1 MFDLIAK
8 KISRKIIF
16 FQIVGLII
24 ILTIAGFLQFNN
36 IQKTQYAEV
45 EASGMRIAQTFKELL
60 SEHPDLF
67 TKDNLQSAVIRF
79 VAKIPNV
86 NAIYFIDGAAKIIA
100 HSDPKQLAKYA
111 DEPLIL
117 SFLKSSGEKSHIQSG
132 DGTNVMDIHFSI
144 EGRYNERIK
153 SNIIGAGTVE
163 IDLVNTEKK
172 IKNTFLETL
181 AYLLLLITLYVFI
194 QTKLVINP
202 ITKRIQDL
210 AATALKYGK
219 GIYESRADSK
229 GNDELSALGNAFN
242 DMAERRIEYEKD
254 IIKLNERFNLVVT
267 ATNDTIYDWDLI
279 SNTAWWGEGITKSFG
294 YPKEEIEN
302 TLDWFLDRVHQDDRE
317 LVSRS
322 LDDAIGKGLKN
333 WTSEYQFRHYDGS
346 YKTVY
351 DRAFL
356 LFDDDGNPSRFI
368 GSMMDITA
376 QKKAE
381 EKISLLAM
389 AVKNSADS
397 IAITDKDFKI
407 NFVNDA
413 FLKTYRCEENEVIGG
428 SILDVHSEKNPLEL
442 MDKIISSLMKEGNWR
457 GESINK
463 RKDGTDFPA
472 LISLAVIKNEKE
484 EAIATVGITR
494 DITEQKKYEK
504 ELTQAKETAEKANH
518 AKSEFLANISHE
530 LRTPLN
536 GIIGMAE
543 ILFDTEV
550 NKNQERFIKNI
561 KSSGES
567 LLSIINDL
575 LDFSKIDIGKLEL
588 NEVEFSLRNEI
599 ASILKP
605 YGARA
610 FSKGIELLY
619 SVGYAIPEFIIGDNL
634 RLQQIITNLV
644 GNAIKFTERGSV
656 ILKVE
661 EENRTEEKVE
671 IHFIISDTGIGIP
684 EEKQKLI
691 FEAFTQADS
700 SVSRQFGGT
709 GLGLSISS
717 SLVELFGG
725 KIWVESQIGKGS
737 DFHFIIPF
745 KISKKSDLNA
755 FREEGLNGIHVLIV
769 EDNATTSELLSEI
782 IMGWGMK
789 PKIVSRGEEAI
800 EILRKELERNNPY
813 QLMLLDL
820 RLPGIDGIT
829 VAEILKKDNDF
840 INLPIII
847 ISMSHNPSDY
857 DRANKLNIDAFF
869 TKPFSHSELFETIQS
884 VLLKRQ
890 RREDQIVNVIKEMK
904 NIPEAVEEFEIPE
917 LNILCA
923 EDNEINQEIIIELLT
938 KKNHKVTIAKNGQVA
953 VNFYLKKNYDLI
965 LMDIQMPVMDGLTAT
980 QVIREKEKETKTHI
994 PIIALTARAM
1004 KDDKEKC
1011 LKAGMDGY
1019 VSKPIRPKELFKE
1032 IHSFFSA
1039 DQSLGKE
1046 NNIEMDLAINI
1057 QSALDYF
1064 SGDSKMLIK
1073 LANIFIDKSP
1083 KIFEEFENSFNSDDR
1098 NKIRDAAHKFKGS
1111 LPVFTPPAFME
1122 YLIRFQEE
1130 IRERDLALAKEKLSL
1145 VKKNYLAILE
1155 RTKEMVKQ
1163 LAVCSKQLKEDR

>member
-16 FQIVGLII
+16 FQIIGLMIILII
-24 ILTIAGFLQFNN
+24 AGILQYNR

-45 EASGMRIAQTFKELL
+45 EASGLRIAQTLREIL
-60 SEHPDLF
+60 SEHPELYTTD
-67 TKDNLQSAVIRF
+67 KLQSSVIRF

-86 NAIYFIDGAAKIIA
+86 NALYLIDGAAKIIA

-111 DEPLIL
+111 DEPLL
-117 SFLKSSGEKSHIQSG
+117 FSFLKTYGEQSHIHTG
-132 DGTNVMDIHFSI
+132 DGTNVMHIHFSI
-144 EGRYNERIK
+144 EGRYDEKIK
-153 SNIIGAGTVE
+153 SNIMGAGAIE
-163 IDLVNTEKK
+163 INLDKIDKK
-172 IKNTFLETL
+172 INDALIETL
-181 AYLLLLITLYVFI
+181 VYLLLLIAIFTLL
-194 QTKLVINP
+194 QTKIVISP
-202 ITKRIQDL
+202 FTKRLKNLTL
-210 AATALKYGK
+210 AASKFGEGKYEVSA
-219 GIYESRADSK
+219 ISK
-229 GNDELSALGNAFN
+229 GKDETTVLGKVFN
-242 DMAERRIEYEKD
+242 EMVEKRNEYEKN
-254 IIKLNERFNLVVT
+254 IKKLNERFNLVTT

-302 TLDWFLDRVHQDDRE
+302 TLAWFLDRVHQDDRE

-333 WTSEYQFRHYDGS
+333 WISEYQFRHYDGS

-356 LFDDDGNPSRFI
+356 LFDDDGNPIRFI
-368 GSMMDITA
+368 GSIMDITA

-381 EKISLLAM
+381 EKISMLAQ
-389 AVKNSADS
+389 AVENSADCIAVLNTDYKVIYVNTALTNNYGFNLEEILNQPFS
-397 IAITDKDFKI
+397 I
-407 NFVNDA
+407 
-413 FLKTYRCEENEVIGG
+413 
-428 SILDVHSEKNPLEL
+428 VHSENNPEEITNE
-442 MDKIISSLMKEGNWR
+442 IINTLRKREAWN
-457 GESINK
+457 GEILNK
-463 RKDGTDFPA
+463 RKDGTDFPVT
-472 LISLAVIKNEKE
+472 ISISPLLNEKGE
-484 EAIATVGITR
+484 LTGSVGISR
-494 DITEQKKYEK
+494 DITQQKKYEYDLK
-504 ELTQAKETAEKANH
+504 NAKEKAEEASR

-543 ILFDTEV
+543 ILFDTEI

-588 NEVEFSLRNEI
+588 NEVEFSIRNEI

-610 FSKGIELLY
+610 FNKGIELLY

-656 ILKVE
+656 ILRVE

-745 KISKKSDLNA
+745 KISQKSDFLA
-755 FREEGLNGIHVLIV
+755 YREERLNGIPVLIV

-840 INLPIII
+840 MNLPIII

-857 DRANKLNIDAFF
+857 DWANKLNIDAFF

-1046 NNIEMDLAINI
+1046 NNLEMDLAINI

-1083 KIFEEFENSFNSDDR
+1083 KIFEEFENSFNSEDR
-1098 NKIRDAAHKFKGS
+1098 KKIRDAAHKFKGS

-1130 IRERDLALAKEKLSL
+1130 IREGALALAKEKLPF

-1155 RTKEMVKQ
+1155 RTIEMVK
-1163 LAVCSKQLKEDR
+1163 AVGSLQ